1 MTFWIFFL
9 VAIYPVVALGR
20 IWLYSKK
27 QLEELKLIRASLD
40 RLNTTPK

>member
-40 RLNTTPK
+40 RLNTPPQ